1 MWRETFCHP
10 LYFAFLISWNCD
22 LQATFTYF
30 PLFICRILWIVPQL
44 FYFYLVFLVHLFYIH
59 HLWRKWLQFMP
70 VLLWKSLVI
79 INCFGF
85 SPVSSF
91 HFASGGWRLATIP
104 LLLHF
109 QYFTFYL
116 MCPKE
121 TVTKVRQA
129 FFASVQ
135 SGELHWT
142 LLVYRCSSFTVFFYL
157 FSFPASCLDRY
168 GLIHQARISASVN
181 AMRVLNTGTEVEAA
195 VADALVSQRRII
207 SQSVCLQEGYNQRG

>member
-30 PLFICRILWIVPQL
+30 PLVICRILWIVPQL
-44 FYFYLVFLVHLFYIH
+44 FYFYFVFLVHLFYIH
-59 HLWRKWLQFMP
+59 HLWRNWLQFMP

-142 LLVYRCSSFTVFFYL
+142 LSVYRCSSLTVFFYL

-207 SQSVCLQEGYNQRG
+207 SQ

>member
-10 LYFAFLISWNCD
+10 LYFVFLISWNCD

-30 PLFICRILWIVPQL
+30 PLFIRRILWIVPQL
-44 FYFYLVFLVHLFYIH
+44 FYFYFVFLVHLFYIH
-59 HLWRKWLQFMP
+59 HLWRNWLQFMP

-91 HFASGGWRLATIP
+91 HFASGGWRLATVP

-116 MCPKE
+116 NVSKRNSNKSKTSILC
-121 TVTKVRQA
+121 
-129 FFASVQ
+129 FCQ
-135 SGELHWT
+135 SGELHRT
-142 LLVYRCSSFTVFFYL
+142 LLVYRCSSLTVFFYL

>member
-10 LYFAFLISWNCD
+10 LYFVFLISWNCD

-30 PLFICRILWIVPQL
+30 PLFIRRILWIVPQL
-44 FYFYLVFLVHLFYIH
+44 FYFYFVFLVHLFYIH
-59 HLWRKWLQFMP
+59 HLWRTWLQFMP

-116 MCPKE
+116 NVSKRNSNKSKTSVLCFCPIRW
-121 TVTKVRQA
+121 VTLDTFSLSL
-129 FFASVQ
+129 FFTHRLLLPFFFSRFLSRPIRFDPPSENLGVGQ
-135 SGELHWT
+135 RHEGPEHRHGGGGGSGWCSGE
-142 LLVYRCSSFTVFFYL
+142 SAQNNFT
-157 FSFPASCLDRY
+157 
-168 GLIHQARISASVN
+168 ISVS
-181 AMRVLNTGTEVEAA
+181 TGG
-195 VADALVSQRRII
+195 I
-207 SQSVCLQEGYNQRG
+207 

>member
-1 MWRETFCHP
+1 
-10 LYFAFLISWNCD
+10 
-22 LQATFTYF
+22 
-30 PLFICRILWIVPQL
+30 
-44 FYFYLVFLVHLFYIH
+44 
-59 HLWRKWLQFMP
+59 MP

-142 LLVYRCSSFTVFFYL
+142 LLVYRCSSLTFLFYL